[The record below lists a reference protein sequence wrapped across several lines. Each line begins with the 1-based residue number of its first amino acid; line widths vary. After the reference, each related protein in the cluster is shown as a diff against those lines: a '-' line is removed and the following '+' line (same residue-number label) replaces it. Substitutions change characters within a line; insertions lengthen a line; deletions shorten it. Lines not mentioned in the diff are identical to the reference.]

1 MSFTEGDTRWIKR
14 HTQKTFEQLYGK
26 KRKGDNMHIGTIK
39 SPNWDKEMKKLKNPI
54 VDKLLKLK
62 YRINDMYRNG
72 GPGVDTDMT
81 RDDKTWV
88 MTLISDVRN
97 NDLAKL
103 SREDGLK
110 CNELWRK
117 YEAK

>member
-1 MSFTEGDTRWIKR
+1 MSFTEGERRWIKQ

-26 KRKGDNMHIGTIK
+26 KRKGDNMHIGTVK

-62 YRINDMYRNG
+62 YRINDWYREYG
-72 GPGVDTDMT
+72 EDT

-97 NDLAKL
+97 NDLTKL

-117 YEAK
+117 YETK